1 MGKNTNLV
9 AIANEILSRKCR
21 YGESRHQAKIDGM
34 AKNYIYSLST
44 FKTYNQ
50 QARQFFETVQRE
62 HPEVHTLNGAKKYI
76 QEYVNR
82 FNSAW
87 TQATI
92 KSALTKIYGQLDVT
106 VKTRMREDIVR
117 SRFERERD
125 KRFSDEKNK
134 DLIAFLKATGLRRR
148 EAESITGDSLKYI
161 SGKPFLCVIGK
172 GGKYREIPIS
182 EQFVENK
189 LRSTPKEEKVFGEI
203 SSAIDIHSYRA
214 EYATNLYNSLKRKNI
229 PKEDRYICRKDKAGL
244 ILDKVAMLEVSRRLG
259 HGNNR
264 IDVFANSYLID

>member
-1 MGKNTNLV
+1 MSKNTNLATV
-9 AIANEILSRKCR
+9 ATEILSSKCR
-21 YGESRHQAKIDGM
+21 YGESRHQAKIGGT
-34 AKNYIYSLST
+34 AKDNIYSLNT

-62 HPEVHTLNGAKKYI
+62 HPDVHTLNGAKKYI
-76 QEYVNR
+76 QEYVDR
-82 FNSAW
+82 YASAW

-106 VKTRMREDIVR
+106 VKTRKREDIVR
-117 SRFERERD
+117 SRFDRERD
-125 KRFSDEKNK
+125 KHFSEEKNK
-134 DLIAFLKATGLRRR
+134 DQIAFLKATGLRRR
-148 EAESITGDSLKYI
+148 EAESITGNSVKYI
-161 SGKPFLCVIGK
+161 DGKPFLWVIGK
-172 GGKYREIPIS
+172 GGKHREIPIT
-182 EQFVENK
+182 EKTVEEK
-189 LRSTPKEEKVFGEI
+189 LRSTPKGEKVFGKI

-244 ILDKVAMLEVSRRLG
+244 VLDKVAMLEISRRLG

-264 IDVFANSYLID
+264 IDIFANSYLRN

>member
-34 AKNYIYSLST
+34 AKNYIYSLNT

-92 KSALTKIYGQLDVT
+92 KSALTKIYGQLDIT
-106 VKTRMREDIVR
+106 VKTRKREDVGR
-117 SRFERERD
+117 GRFERERD
-125 KRFSDEKNK
+125 KHFSEEKNK

-148 EAESITGDSLKYI
+148 EAESITRDNLKYI
-161 SGKPFLCVIGK
+161 DGKPFLWVIGK
-172 GGKYREIPIS
+172 GGKYREILIT
-182 EQFVENK
+182 EAFVEEK
-189 LRSTPKEEKVFGEI
+189 LRRTPKGEKVFGKI
-203 SSAIDIHSYRA
+203 SSAIDIHNFRSI
-214 EYATNLYNSLKRKNI
+214 YATNLYNSLKREII
-229 PKEDRYICRKDKAGL
+229 PKEDRCICRKDKAGL
-244 ILDKVAMLEVSRRLG
+244 VLDKAAMLEVSRRLG
-259 HGNNR
+259 HNR
-264 IDVFANSYLID
+264 IDIIAYSYLRS